1 MAKLTSGTIARSR
14 REELGMTREQL
25 AAKASV
31 SISTIARL
39 ELSDQLPGTRNLYSI
54 AAALEVSADALALP
68 ACAV

>member
-1 MAKLTSGTIARSR
+1 
-14 REELGMTREQL
+14 MTREQL